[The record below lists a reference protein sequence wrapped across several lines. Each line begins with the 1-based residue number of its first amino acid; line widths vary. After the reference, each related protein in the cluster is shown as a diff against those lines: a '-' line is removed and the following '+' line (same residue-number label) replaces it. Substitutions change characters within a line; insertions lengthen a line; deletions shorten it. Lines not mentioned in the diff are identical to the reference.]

1 MFILIFKN
9 VRKGVT
15 HFYYFL
21 EAYQRSWAIL
31 NAIFEGNSSS
41 IISESRN
48 YLGKGKSNVEG
59 ERGSSRK
66 GFESI
71 TRHTT
76 LVQVLSNIYKVKLTI
91 CTMKQKRNGYVE
103 LKCFQT
109 SLFRHPFLMVQITLF
124 SMLFLGLDLD
134 PGSLSYL

>member
-1 MFILIFKN
+1 M
-9 VRKGVT
+9 
-15 HFYYFL
+15 
-21 EAYQRSWAIL
+21 
-31 NAIFEGNSSS
+31 FEGNSSS

-71 TRHTT
+71 ARHTT

>member
-1 MFILIFKN
+1 M
-9 VRKGVT
+9 
-15 HFYYFL
+15 
-21 EAYQRSWAIL
+21 
-31 NAIFEGNSSS
+31 
-41 IISESRN
+41 
-48 YLGKGKSNVEG
+48 EG

-71 TRHTT
+71 ARHTT